1 MIGRRMTRAAF
12 DHLLLS
18 IGVAGSYGGATATTG
33 TNLKTHLCGVYWGA
47 FERSIN
53 APQEMLQA
61 LQALKNEQQ
70 LGVTE
75 VITLLEQAFSH
86 PETGYRH
93 HITAEPLQQYV
104 TQLIEAFETEDKT
117 LLEGY
122 QKAAEQMRE
131 LFDAWFTPPNRR
143 ARGRA

>member
-1 MIGRRMTRAAF
+1 
-12 DHLLLS
+12 
-18 IGVAGSYGGATATTG
+18 
-33 TNLKTHLCGVYWGA
+33 VYWGA

-61 LQALKNEQQ
+61 LRTLDNEQH
-70 LGVTE
+70 LDVAA
-75 VITLLEQAFSH
+75 VIPLLEQAFSH
-86 PETGYRH
+86 PETGYRNYVV
-93 HITAEPLQQYV
+93 AEPLRQYV
-104 TQLIEAFETEDKT
+104 TQLIEEFETEDKT

-131 LFDAWFTPPNRR
+131 LFHAWFTPTSRR